1 MKKSPTEYIVM
12 GDDGKEY
19 GPTPAKQIRL
29 WVAEGRLDKKTPV
42 KPGDA
47 RDWVFLGDV
56 PEFVRLFAPPQ
67 MSRFNLSSSK
77 GPLRAVLVPALA
89 IGIYLLYRYLHR
101 H

>member
-1 MKKSPTEYIVM
+1 MKASTEYIVM
-12 GDDGKEY
+12 GEDGKEY

-42 KPGDA
+42 KHGDA

-56 PEFVRLFAPPQ
+56 PEFSRLFAPRRE
-67 MSRFNLSSSK
+67 SRINW
-77 GPLRAVLVPALA
+77 PLRKVLAKVFVFAALA
-89 IGIYLLYRYLHR
+89 VAIYFLYQHLHR

>member
-1 MKKSPTEYIVM
+1 MKASTEYIVM
-12 GDDGKEY
+12 GEDGKEY

-42 KPGDA
+42 KHDDA

-56 PEFVRLFAPPQ
+56 PEFARLFAPRRE
-67 MSRFNLSSSK
+67 SRINW
-77 GPLRAVLVPALA
+77 PLRKVLAKVFVFAAVAVV
-89 IGIYLLYRYLHR
+89 IYFLYQHLHR